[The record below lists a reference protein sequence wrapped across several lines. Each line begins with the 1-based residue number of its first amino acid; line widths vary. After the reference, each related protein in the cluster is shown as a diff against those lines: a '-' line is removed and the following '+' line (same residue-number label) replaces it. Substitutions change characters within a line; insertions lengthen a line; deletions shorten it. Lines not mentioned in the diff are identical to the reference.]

1 MECET
6 FRDDMLAVVYGEAD
20 AETARRFEAHRGACG
35 ACSEEQDALRRL
47 RRTLASWKVP
57 ERGLPAAPRTP
68 GRAWTWLA
76 AAAAFFLAL
85 GVGILLSGARFDYGR
100 GQLVFNRA
108 RSGDDVRALLDE
120 QEQRH
125 RREIAAL
132 EARLAPAAAH
142 DDAALLARVEA
153 MIQDAEARQ
162 ALALS
167 ANLREFGE
175 RSEAQRRYDLA
186 RVSAGLSYLEGKT
199 GQQVARTTE
208 LMGYVLQASQ
218 KK

>member
-1 MECET
+1 MECQT
-6 FRDDMLAVVYGEAD
+6 FREDMLDVLYGAGDAD
-20 AETARRFEAHRGACG
+20 ASARFEAHRAACA
-35 ACSEEQDALRRL
+35 ACAEELDALRRL
-47 RRTLASWKVP
+47 RRTLGSWKVP
-57 ERGLPAAPRTP
+57 DRPRPSFRGRHGSPL
-68 GRAWTWLA
+68 TWLA

-85 GVGILLSGARFDYGR
+85 GVGVLLSGVRFDYGR
-100 GQLVFNRA
+100 GRLVVNRTSA
-108 RSGDDVRALLDE
+108 DDVRALLDE

-132 EARLAPAAAH
+132 EARLAPASAH

-162 ALALS
+162 ALAMN

-175 RSEAQRRYDLA
+175 RTEAQRRYDLA

-208 LMGYVLQASQ
+208 LVGYVLQASQ